1 MSDMTAYPA
10 DYSAMPVVEPPRN
23 GLFFGPNGLRAGWGI
38 LLFVLLAGI
47 VFMALNLVAQANALM
62 HPTVER
68 LANPLYQPRTQI
80 TDSLVYIL
88 AVIAAAVAL
97 ARRGAFLAGQ
107 AVLVV
112 VLFVISC
119 GLLTASSIHFA
130 RVQKE
135 QIAKQKAGATVTT
148 GFQKG
153 DGGTTNTDG
162 KIPPPASA
170 PAANAGLQENSTIG
184 TEALSFGVVLLI
196 TWLMSRI
203 EHRRFGEYGLG
214 GNRRRWPQ
222 LGQGAVV
229 GFGALSVLV
238 LFLYLGHWITFGG
251 ALLHSPGAV
260 IKNGFLWLVAFT
272 LVGFFEEFF
281 FRGYLQYTLA
291 RGIGFGA
298 IGFFIAAALFNFGFG
313 FGHGNNPGESP
324 IGLWTAGL
332 IGFVFCISLWYT
344 RSLWWAI
351 GFHATWDWGESF
363 FYGTADSGGVS
374 QGRLL
379 DTHPQGRLLMSGGP
393 TGPEGSALCLVVI
406 VLIAL
411 FIWASLR
418 RERDKATNQALI
430 NPLVDPL
437 VPPQTEPVA

>member
-10 DYSAMPVVEPPRN
+10 DYAATPVIEPPRS
-23 GLFFGPNGLRAGWGI
+23 GFFFGPNGLRAGWG
-38 LLFVLLAGI
+38 LLMFALLLGM
-47 VFMALNLVAQANALM
+47 VFMVINLVVQIGALM
-62 HPTVER
+62 HPD
-68 LANPLYQPRTQI
+68 AHHHAGSALYQPRTQI
-80 TDSLVYIL
+80 AESLLYML
-88 AVIAAAVAL
+88 TVIASAIML
-97 ARRGAFLAGQ
+97 AGRGAFAAGKAAL
-107 AVLVV
+107 AVLLLVA
-112 VLFVISC
+112 SC
-119 GLLTASSIHFA
+119 GFLTASVVHFN
-130 RVQKE
+130 RVQKMLAAE
-135 QIAKQKAGATVTT
+135 QQPGQPANATPVA
-148 GFQKG
+148 Q
-153 DGGTTNTDG
+153 
-162 KIPPPASA
+162 
-170 PAANAGLQENSTIG
+170 PAANAQIQQGKAIES
-184 TEALSFGVVLLI
+184 EALTFGVVLLV

-203 EHRRFGEYGLG
+203 EHRRFSEYGLG

-222 LGQGAVV
+222 LGQGALV
-229 GFGALSVLV
+229 GFGALSVLI

-260 IKNGFLWLVAFT
+260 LENGFLWLVAFI

-291 RGIGFGA
+291 RGIGLGA

-351 GFHATWDWGESF
+351 GFHATWDWGESY

-374 QGRLL
+374 QGRLF
-379 DTHPQGRLLMSGGP
+379 DTHPQGTLLMSGGP
-393 TGPEGSALCLVVI
+393 TGPEGSALCLMVI

-411 FIWASLR
+411 FIWMTLR
-418 RERDKATNQALI
+418 REHNKSTNQALI
-430 NPLVDPL
+430 NPLDS
-437 VPPQTEPVA
+437 PQTEPVA